1 MAISFGKTY
10 CVRKCKKNGYREF
23 DLSGTLKTVS
33 KKVYYCKLFNLHRNN
48 LKATWKLIGTL
59 IKRKT
64 KGQASLSRIIMNNK
78 TFTNKLDIAE
88 QFNKYF
94 ISIGPSLASTIDHYD
109 EEPTKYINK
118 STVSSFITS
127 PVETTQVCRL
137 FQNLNENK
145 TSLDIPHK

>member
-1 MAISFGKTY
+1 VY
-10 CVRKCKKNGYREF
+10 ENVKNGYREF

-33 KKVYYCKLFNLHRNN
+33 KKVYYCKLFKLHRNN

-64 KGQASLSRIIMNNK
+64 KGQASLSRIVMKNK

-88 QFNKYF
+88 QLYKYF

-118 STVSSFITS
+118 STVSSFIPS
-127 PVETTQVCRL
+127 PVEATQVCRL